1 MKITVGHLKR
11 IIREELTRTFMNEG
25 VLNDYVGVDSS
36 DSDRVNKVAGDI
48 NQKLIAAL
56 KQILKDQG
64 LSSFITVIDY
74 GEEKG
79 SGFGLTKFRTN
90 INISLDNL
98 KKEYQAYKSEGKS
111 GNDLFDYMIENP
123 GTKPSELMTIAN
135 KEYLPVLF
143 EQLKSRLEQM
153 GFSGDGENSF
163 SAVFKGKPKSGSE
176 NRMVVKFD
184 APMGGVLRGFFVYP
198 VREK

>member
-25 VLNDYVGVDSS
+25 VLADYVGVDSS
-36 DSDRVNKVAGDI
+36 KSDVVNKIAEDI
-48 NQKLIAAL
+48 NKKLIAVFN
-56 KQILKDQG
+56 QILKDQG
-64 LSSFITVIDY
+64 LSSFFLVTDS

-79 SGFGLTKFRTN
+79 SALGLSKFRTN
-90 INISLDNL
+90 ISFSLDNL
-98 KKEYQAYKSEGKS
+98 KKEFQAYRKEGKS
-111 GNDLFDYMIENP
+111 GNDLFDQIVKDKL
-123 GTKPSELMTIAN
+123 KPEEIQTIVN
-135 KEYLPVLF
+135 TEYLPVLF

-163 SAVFKGKPKSGSE
+163 SAVFKDKPKSGSE